1 MTEIELH
8 EIEAINGGS
17 FWGRVGAWLHEFS
30 NDTNCGTVPD
40 EVFNRERA
48 ML

>member
-1 MTEIELH
+1 MTELNLQEV
-8 EIEAINGGS
+8 ESVGGAS
-17 FWGRVGAWLHEFS
+17 FWGRVGAWLHEFA
-30 NDTNCGTVPD
+30 NDTNCGNVPA